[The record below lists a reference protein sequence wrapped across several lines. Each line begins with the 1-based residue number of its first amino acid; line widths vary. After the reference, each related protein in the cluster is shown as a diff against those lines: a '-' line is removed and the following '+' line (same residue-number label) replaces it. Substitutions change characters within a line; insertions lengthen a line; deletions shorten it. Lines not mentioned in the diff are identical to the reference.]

1 MKLYIDNREI
11 EVKDE
16 NITLLDAAG
25 QNDIYIPHLCAH
37 PELTSY
43 GGCRLCIVE
52 VEGMKGYPTACTTK
66 VKEGMKV
73 RTGTD
78 IVQDMRREI
87 IQLILSEHPTGCL
100 ICDEAE
106 ECKGTMSTIR
116 KVGATTGCRWC
127 PKDGDCEL
135 QRVVQFMGIKEIKF
149 PVYYQD
155 LEVEKYDPF
164 FDRDYNLCIYCGR
177 CVRICAEHRKSFV
190 LDLSERGK
198 ETKVGPAFHLSH
210 IEAECEFC
218 GACVSVCP
226 TGTLSEKARKWAG
239 VPDGYHESICPFCS
253 LHCEIQMAHKNKKII
268 GTLPPGDP
276 HQSGGQLC
284 VKGRFCLAELVNHP
298 DRLLEPMFRFPEAN
312 GIISWEEASE
322 KAAQQLK
329 AVKGKRAAVYLSP
342 NLPLEEIASI
352 NQFAREIMQT
362 DNITSSVLNE
372 NLVRFIAAAEKSI
385 PLEEVEESGAF
396 VTVFMKGNYSYGPL
410 TLAIKR
416 AAQKGAPLCQIG
428 WTRDTGSRFASQTI
442 VPPPGDEK
450 NFFKK
455 VLNLIEKGKGGTAEI
470 KKLVQMIEDAPSTT
484 FVLGPEIANLSEGKE
499 ILSIIEKIAELTASK
514 IFAPNPYGNIPGLLA
529 IADVKLSEDIDQLV
543 ADEKIDLLYIVGD
556 APFEKRPA
564 VDFIIH
570 QSSFPPPP
578 QLSADLQLPA
588 SLWGEI
594 PGTYAD
600 PHGKMKTYTAVVKSP
615 GLTLGNRE
623 IFEKITKALGRT
635 DVKFTAK
642 EIDKQI
648 PKNFSIKLPGPGSK
662 KTKRVKV
669 TSPGPSFP
677 YLLIQERTP
686 HAVHNVSLSKTIA
699 GMAVILPEDTLVMN
713 PLDASRLGLE
723 DGDSVVVTSAGN
735 ERKYPLKLQQII
747 SPGFVFLLTHA
758 RDHVFDVNPCPVH
771 LRRTNV

>member
-11 EVKDE
+11 EVKE
-16 NITLLDAAG
+16 ESITLLDAAD

-66 VKEGMKV
+66 LQEGMKV
-73 RTGTD
+73 QTNTD

-116 KVGATTGCRWC
+116 KVGVTTGCRWC

-135 QRVVQFMGIKEIKF
+135 QRVVEYMEIKEIKF

-177 CVRICAEHRKSFV
+177 CVRICEEHRKSFV

-226 TGTLSEKARKWAG
+226 TGTLSEKSRKWAG

-253 LHCEIQMAHKNKKII
+253 IHCEIQMASKNEKII
-268 GTLPPGDP
+268 GTLPTGDP
-276 HQSGGQLC
+276 HQSGGELC
-284 VKGRFCLAELVNHP
+284 VKGRFCLAELLSHP
-298 DRLLEPMFRFPEAN
+298 DRLLEPKFRFPEAY
-312 GIISWEEASE
+312 GIISWEEAIE
-322 KAAQQLK
+322 KAADQLK
-329 AVKGKRAAVYLSP
+329 SIKGKRAAVYLSP
-342 NLPLEEIASI
+342 NLPLEEIASV
-352 NQFAREIMQT
+352 NQFAGEILKT
-362 DNITSSVLNE
+362 ANITSSVLNE
-372 NLVRFIAAAEKSI
+372 NLVHFISVAEKSI

-396 VTVFMKGNYSYGPL
+396 VSVFMKGDYSYGPL

-416 AAQKGAPLCQIG
+416 AAQKGIPLCQIG
-428 WTRDTGSRFASQTI
+428 WTRSTASRFADQTI
-442 VPPPGDEK
+442 APPRGDEK

-455 VLNLIEKGKGGTAEI
+455 ILHLIEKGKGGTAEI
-470 KKLVQMIEDAPSTT
+470 KKLVEMIEDAPSTT
-484 FVLGPEIANLSEGKE
+484 FILGPGIADLSEGKE
-499 ILSIIEKIAELTASK
+499 ILQIIERIAELTASK

-529 IADVKLSEDIDQLV
+529 IADVKMSDDIDQLV

-570 QSSFPPPP
+570 QSSFPPPD
-578 QLSADLQLPA
+578 QLSADLQLPTA
-588 SLWGEI
+588 LWGEI
-594 PGTYAD
+594 PGTYIGAN
-600 PHGKMKTYTAVVKSP
+600 GKMKTFDAVAKPP
-615 GLTLGNRE
+615 GLALGNRE
-623 IFEKITKALGRT
+623 IFEKITKAMGKT
-635 DVKFTAK
+635 DVKFTIK
-642 EIDKQI
+642 EIKKQI
-648 PKNFSIKLPGPGSK
+648 PKNFSIKLPGTGGK
-662 KTKRVKV
+662 KTKGVKV
-669 TSPGPSFP
+669 TSPDSSFP

-686 HAVHNVSLSKTIA
+686 HAFHNLSLSKTIA
-699 GMAVILPEDTLVMN
+699 GMGVILPEDTLLMN
-713 PLDASRLGLE
+713 PLDAAELGVE
-723 DGDSVVVTSAGN
+723 DGDSVVVKSAGN
-735 ERKYPLKLQQII
+735 ERKYPLKLRQTI

-758 RDHVFDVNPCPVH
+758 RAHMFDVNPCPVH

>member
-1 MKLYIDNREI
+1 MKLIIDNREI
-11 EVKDE
+11 TVKEE
-16 NITLLDAAG
+16 NITLLDAAE

-66 VKEGMKV
+66 VQEGMKV

-106 ECKGTMSTIR
+106 ECQGTMSTIR

-135 QRVVQFMGIKEIKF
+135 QRVVEYLGIKEIKF

-177 CVRICAEHRKSFV
+177 CVRICDEHRKSFV
-190 LDLSERGK
+190 LGLSERGK
-198 ETKVGPAFHLSH
+198 DAKVGPAFHLTH
-210 IEAECEFC
+210 LEAECEFC

-226 TGTLSEKARKWAG
+226 TGTLSEKSRKWAG
-239 VPDGYHESICPFCS
+239 VPDQYHESICPFCS
-253 LHCEIQMAHKNKKII
+253 INCEIQIAKKNEKII

-276 HQSGGQLC
+276 HQSGGELC

-298 DRLLEPMFRFPEAN
+298 DRLLEPKFRFPEAT
-312 GIISWEEASE
+312 GIISWEEAIE
-322 KAAQQLK
+322 KAADQLK
-329 AVKGKRAAVYLSP
+329 SVKGKRAAVYLSP
-342 NLPLEEIASI
+342 NLPLEEIASV
-352 NQFAREIMQT
+352 NRFAREVMKT
-362 DNITSSVLNE
+362 ENITSSVLNE
-372 NLVRFIAAAEKSI
+372 NLVHFIRVAEKSI

-396 VTVFMKGNYSYGPL
+396 VSVFMKGNYSYGPL

-416 AAQKGAPLCQIG
+416 AAQKGIPLCQIG
-428 WTRDTGSRFASQTI
+428 WNRDTSSRFADQTI
-442 VPPPGDEK
+442 APPPGDEK
-450 NFFKK
+450 SFFKK
-455 VLNLIEKGKGGTAEI
+455 VLNLVEKGKGGTTEI

-484 FVLGPEIANLSEGKE
+484 FILGPEIADLTEAKE
-499 ILSIIEKIAELTASK
+499 ILEIIEKIAELTASK
-514 IFAPNPYGNIPGLLA
+514 IFAPNPYGNITGLLA

-543 ADEKIDLLYIVGD
+543 ADEKIDLLYIIGD

-570 QSSFPPPP
+570 QSSFPPPDE
-578 QLSADLQLPA
+578 LSADLMLPI
-588 SLWGEI
+588 SLWGEM
-594 PGTYAD
+594 PGTYIGTN
-600 PHGKMKTYTAVVKSP
+600 GKRKTFAAVANPP

-623 IFEKITKALGRT
+623 IFAEISKAMART
-635 DVKFTAK
+635 DVKFTEK
-642 EIDKQI
+642 EINRQI
-648 PKNFSIKLPGPGSK
+648 PKNFSIKLPEYSGK
-662 KTKRVKV
+662 KRKRVRV
-669 TSPGPSFP
+669 TSPDPSFP

-686 HAVHNVSLSKTIA
+686 HAFHNVSLSKTIA
-699 GMAVILPEDTLVMN
+699 GMAVILPEDTLIMN
-713 PLDASRLGLE
+713 PQDAGKLGLH
-723 DGDSVVVTSAGN
+723 DGDSVLVESEASDGT
-735 ERKYPLKLQQII
+735 YPLKLQEIVT
-747 SPGFVFLLTHA
+747 PGFVFLLTHSRA
-758 RDHVFDVNPCPVH
+758 HVFDTNPCPVH